1 MEYGRGW
8 HFIGIVWLCF
18 GLSSC
23 HLGSNKNKGG
33 IPALTGD
40 ETINTVGFLETDF
53 EPLNMWL
60 DEVFEVNYKH
70 MTAELIFDQVPLND
84 IFYQIDSL
92 SSITTPFNFSSSGIT
107 RRQLLKKISDHW
119 KLKISLISDST
130 GNPTKM
136 LVKG

>member
-1 MEYGRGW
+1 MKYGNGW
-8 HFIGIVWLCF
+8 HFIGIVGVCF

-33 IPALTGD
+33 IPPLTGD
-40 ETINTVGFLETDF
+40 ATINTVGFLETDF

-60 DEVFEVNYKH
+60 DEIFEVNYKH

-84 IFYQIDSL
+84 IFYQTDSL
-92 SSITTPFNFSSSGIT
+92 SSITTPFNFSSPGIT

-119 KLKISLISDST
+119 KLRISLISDST
-130 GNPTKM
+130 GNPTAV
-136 LVKG
+136 LVRG

>member
-1 MEYGRGW
+1 MKYGSGW
-8 HFIGIVWLCF
+8 HFIGIAGLCF

-23 HLGSNKNKGG
+23 HLGSNKNNGG
-33 IPALTGD
+33 FPTMTGD

-53 EPLNMWL
+53 EPLNKWL

-84 IFYQIDSL
+84 IFYQTNSL
-92 SSITTPFNFSSSGIT
+92 PTTVTPFNFSSSEIS

-119 KLKISLISDST
+119 RLKMSLIRDST
-130 GNPTKM
+130 GNPTAI
-136 LVKG
+136 LVTG